1 MLIMMKRM
9 GILLLALAG
18 SVAGMAQTEVSVGVM
33 RGKDYGV
40 TYMLPKS
47 ELRIALTVTRH
58 TYTPGEFG
66 KYAERYLHLSN
77 VSVRPETYYTLDR
90 IEAAS
95 VGVPNKEHVY
105 FVKMKDKTVAP
116 LMQLTSDGII
126 KSINLPYK
134 APAAKE
140 APARE
145 DVAAPK
151 TDPRSF
157 LTQEILM
164 ANSTAKQAELVA
176 KEIYTIR
183 ESKNALL
190 RGEADN
196 MPKDGAQLKLMLDN
210 LNEQEAAMTSMFVGG
225 EVKQTTTTTLRIM
238 PEELE
243 GEVAFRFSRKMGL
256 VDKDN
261 LVGEPYYLSITDLT
275 TPDIYASEEGK
286 KQLEGIAYNVPGLA
300 RVVLK
305 QQNRKVFSTDM
316 RFTQFGVTEY
326 LLPVLFNRNSTYWV
340 LFDENTGAILK
351 SDRE

>member
-1 MLIMMKRM
+1 
-9 GILLLALAG
+9 
-18 SVAGMAQTEVSVGVM
+18 
-33 RGKDYGV
+33 
-40 TYMLPKS
+40 
-47 ELRIALTVTRH
+47 
-58 TYTPGEFG
+58 
-66 KYAERYLHLSN
+66 
-77 VSVRPETYYTLDR
+77 
-90 IEAAS
+90 
-95 VGVPNKEHVY
+95 
-105 FVKMKDKTVAP
+105 
-116 LMQLTSDGII
+116 
-126 KSINLPYK
+126 
-134 APAAKE
+134 
-140 APARE
+140 
-145 DVAAPK
+145 
-151 TDPRSF
+151 
-157 LTQEILM
+157 M

-326 LLPVLFNRNSTYWV
+326 LLPALFNRNSTYWV
-340 LFDENTGAILK
+340 LFDENTYAILK